1 MYCLFLKKMFVL
13 FQYYNHSSQ
22 MYSFLFFLLFNLC
35 TVYFTKKIPF
45 FLSCFSICCVQQY
58 SSFFSFFTSALF
70 PLSCTFFVFALFFV
84 FLFFSLFF
92 PNKLLIHCP
101 FFFPTLYLPL
111 SVFYLNTITI
121 GSLPSLFNFNPWY
134 HKLSLVYDKT
144 FLNNWRVL
152 FFLFFFLHK
161 ISRLF
166 FPNNPNFY

>member
-1 MYCLFLKKMFVL
+1 MVFVKFHNMKHEKNSNVAFKLKQTHKFSLNIKSKRYNHSSQMFSFLFFFFPVYELSISLKMFVL

-84 FLFFSLFF
+84 FLFFLYFF
-92 PNKLLIHCP
+92 IINCSFTVP
-101 FFFPTLYLPL
+101 FFPTLYLPL
-111 SVFYLNTITI
+111 SVFTLTQ
-121 GSLPSLFNFNPWY
+121 
-134 HKLSLVYDKT
+134 
-144 FLNNWRVL
+144 
-152 FFLFFFLHK
+152 
-161 ISRLF
+161 
-166 FPNNPNFY
+166 